1 MTAYV
6 IEKTVG
12 DKKTYV
18 NFDYNLFWSTSV
30 LSAYFYPTKESA
42 EEDIPRLMKRENNIE
57 DTKPELM
64 AKGIIKNDPNYV
76 KPKISMCV
84 REVEVNIK

>member
-18 NFDYNLFWSTSV
+18 SFDYDIIWSTSV
-30 LSAYFYPTKESA
+30 LSADFYSTRELA
-42 EEDIPRLMKRENNIE
+42 EEDIPSLMERENNLE
-57 DTKPELM
+57 DMKPELM
-64 AKGIIKNDPNYV
+64 AKGIIKTDPNYV

-84 REVEVNIK
+84 REVEINIK

>member
-1 MTAYV
+1 MIAYV

-18 NFDYNLFWSTSV
+18 SFDYDILWSTSV
-30 LSAYFYPTKESA
+30 LSADFYPTRELA
-42 EEDIPRLMKRENNIE
+42 EEDIPNLMERENNFE
-57 DTKPELM
+57 DMKPELM
-64 AKGIIKNDPNYV
+64 AKGIIKADPNYV

>member
-1 MTAYV
+1 MIAYV

-12 DKKTYV
+12 NKKTYV
-18 NFDYNLFWSTSV
+18 SFDYDILWSTNV
-30 LSAYFYPTKESA
+30 LSADFYPTKESA
-42 EEDIPRLMKRENNIE
+42 EEDIPSLMERENNFE
-57 DTKPELM
+57 NMKPELM
-64 AKGIIKNDPNYV
+64 AKGIIKTDPNYV